1 MTQDRRVVVVGK
13 QRPFDDE
20 RWKQLLTAMA
30 YVVHER
36 RKQLEA
42 VSNDA
47 GDERPE
53 DGREGDDQ

>member
-13 QRPFDDE
+13 QRAFDDE

-36 RKQLEA
+36 RKQFEA
-42 VSNDA
+42 VRDDT

-53 DGREGDDQ
+53 DGREGDER

>member
-1 MTQDRRVVVVGK
+1 MTQDRRIVVVGK
-13 QRPFDDE
+13 LRTFDDE

-42 VSNDA
+42 VRDDA
-47 GDERPE
+47 EDESPE
-53 DGREGDDQ
+53 DGRKGDDQ